1 MCLLDQ
7 ALTLQCLRLDP
18 DIVVSQTRSEF
29 GAFKPVSVLRFD
41 NSLKPVLK
49 LVTVWY
55 YKNKQI
61 VLNQFLFFIDIDP
74 ISTHFWC
81 ESYIWPYI
89 DNMLHVRVQCFGL
102 FRNYNLFQ
110 GNFHQR
116 TTLYFVLVIIF
127 IQIYI
132 FLQLPLPLF
141 SIEQTNSVC
150 IFSFVVLF
158 SLIFCFLGIILLFL
172 FCVLFCFICFY

>member
-18 DIVVSQTRSEF
+18 DIAVSQTRSEF
-29 GAFKPVSVLRFD
+29 GAFKPVSVLSFD

-81 ESYIWPYI
+81 ESYLWPYI
-89 DNMLHVRVQCFGL
+89 DNVLRAGADPGFEVRGAHLKKLRRAEGGAKFVWVFRVKNHDLRQKIL
-102 FRNYNLFQ
+102 FFP
-110 GNFHQR
+110 
-116 TTLYFVLVIIF
+116 I
-127 IQIYI
+127 
-132 FLQLPLPLF
+132 
-141 SIEQTNSVC
+141 
-150 IFSFVVLF
+150 
-158 SLIFCFLGIILLFL
+158 LG
-172 FCVLFCFICFY
+172 VRP